1 MINSGG
7 DTMRRRA
14 RLQAILSW
22 LFRRNQV
29 ERDLDAELR
38 DHFAQEIEN
47 GIRAGLSPEEARFA
61 AQRLFGSVSLYKEE
75 CRDARGIGFIETA
88 VRDLRYAF
96 RRLRSSRGFTAA
108 AILTLALGIGANVTI
123 FSLVNTIVFR
133 PFGVKNQD
141 ELVFL
146 NYHTSKMELPGISYP
161 DYKDYRDR
169 NTVLSGL
176 AAFGYEAINIS
187 HSGTQNRRLWGY
199 SVSGNYFDMLGVQ
212 PARGRVLHPA
222 DDVKRGGHPVAVLAY
237 GCWQAYFGGD
247 PNVVGSRVKIDGLDY
262 TIVGVAPQ
270 AFIGTEIMFTPQI
283 FIPLA
288 MAEQIEQKKWMD
300 DRTNISPSGAW
311 AIGRLK
317 PGVSAKTAEAAINN
331 IAADLAREYPKIDA
345 GASIVISPPGMA
357 GTFMRGPLIGF
368 SAVIMVV
375 AGLVL
380 LIACVN
386 LAGLLLARAGDR
398 RKEIAVRLAL
408 GASQGQLLRQLL
420 TESLLLSIAGGAAGL
435 LLAYWLTALVNAWRP
450 PLDVPIMPRVEI
462 DTHVLLFA
470 TAVSLLSAFLFG
482 LAPALQSARTGLTG
496 AIKND
501 APSQKLRRLNLR
513 DILVTVQVALSV
525 VLLVGSILV
534 VRSLQHALSLDL
546 GFEPEHAS
554 ILSIDL
560 TGQGYDEK
568 RGREFQRLLLDKVR
582 AMPGIQAAGM
592 SAAPPL
598 TITSATSDSV
608 YFEGKPEPR
617 AGDVPM
623 ARLFTITPGY
633 LEAMHTRLDAGRDV
647 GEHDKQDS
655 TAVALVNENFVR
667 RFLPGANP
675 IGKRFRHS
683 TTGKWIQ
690 IAGVVE
696 DGKYYSLGEAQQPAV
711 FEPLEQRW
719 SQAQTLI
726 ARSSMPEA
734 ETVRL
739 MRRAVLQLDSSFTV
753 FDDEPLTSAIGVALF
768 PARMAAVVLA
778 SFGVLALV
786 LATTG
791 VYGIMAYAVSRR
803 TREIGIRMALGAIP
817 SQVARLVLARTAIM
831 LGAGV
836 AIGLVLAF
844 AGGTFFSVIL
854 YGISPHDPTTYLC
867 AIAFMS
873 VIAFVACWLPARRA
887 IHVDPLTA
895 LRTE

>member
-1 MINSGG
+1 
-7 DTMRRRA
+7 MRWKA
-14 RLQAILSW
+14 RLQAKLTW

-38 DHFAQEIEN
+38 DHFAQEVES
-47 GIRAGLSPEEARFA
+47 GIHKGLSPEEARFA
-61 AQRLFGSVSLYKEE
+61 ARRLFGPVSLYKEE

-161 DYKDYRDR
+161 DYKDFRDR

-176 AAFGYEAINIS
+176 LAFGYEAMNIS
-187 HSGTQNRRLWGY
+187 RSGAQNSRLWGY
-199 SVSGNYFDMLGVQ
+199 SVSGNYFDLLGVQ
-212 PARGRVLHPA
+212 PARGRLLHPT

-237 GCWQAYFGGD
+237 GCWQGYFGGD
-247 PNVVGSRVKIDGLDY
+247 PNVVGKRVKLDGLDY
-262 TIVGVAPQ
+262 TIVGVTPQ
-270 AFIGTEIMFTPQI
+270 AFIGTELMFTPQI
-283 FIPLA
+283 FVPFA
-288 MAEQIEQKKWMD
+288 MSEQIEQKKWMD
-300 DRTNISPSGAW
+300 DRSNISPSGAW

-317 PGVSAKTAEAAINN
+317 PGVSAKSAEAAINN

-345 GASIVISPPGMA
+345 GASIVLSPPGMA
-357 GTFMRGPLIGF
+357 GTFMRRGLIGF
-368 SAVIMVV
+368 SAVVMVV

-386 LAGLLLARAGDR
+386 LAGLLLARAADR
-398 RKEIAVRLAL
+398 RREIAVRLAL

-420 TESLLLSIAGGAAGL
+420 TESLLLSVAGGAVGV

-462 DTHVLLFA
+462 EMHVLLFA

-482 LAPALQSARTGLTG
+482 LAPALQSVRASLTG

-501 APSQKLRRLNLR
+501 APSEKLRRLNLR
-513 DILVTVQVALSV
+513 DVLVTVQVALSV
-525 VLLVGSILV
+525 VLLIGSILV
-534 VRSLQHALSLDL
+534 MRSLQHALSLNL
-546 GFEPEHAS
+546 GFEPEHAA
-554 ILSIDL
+554 ILSLDL
-560 TGQGYDEK
+560 TGQGYDEQ

-582 AMPGIQAAGM
+582 VMPGIQAAGM

-598 TITSATSDSV
+598 TITSAFSDLV
-608 YFEGKPEPR
+608 YLEGKPEPR
-617 AGDVPM
+617 AGEVPM

-633 LEAMHTRLDAGRDV
+633 LQAMHTRLDAGRDV
-647 GEHDKQDS
+647 EERDKKDS
-655 TAVALVNENFVR
+655 TPVALVNETFVR
-667 RFLPGANP
+667 RLLPGLNP

-683 TTGKWIQ
+683 STGKWLQ

-696 DGKYYSLGEAQQPAV
+696 DGKYYSLGESPQLAI
-711 FEPLEQRW
+711 FEVMEQRW
-719 SQAQTLI
+719 SQTQTLI
-726 ARSSMPEA
+726 VRSKIPGT
-734 ETVRL
+734 ETLRL
-739 MRRAVLQLDSSFTV
+739 MRRAVLELDSTV
-753 FDDEPLTSAIGVALF
+753 TIFDDESMTDALGIALF
-768 PARMAAVVLA
+768 PAKMAAVVLA
-778 SFGVLALV
+778 SFGVLAVV

-803 TREIGIRMALGAIP
+803 TREIGIRMALGAAP
-817 SQVARLVLARTAIM
+817 LQVARTVLARTAAM

-854 YGISPHDPTTYLC
+854 YGVSPHDPTTYLC
-867 AIAFMS
+867 SIALMS
-873 VIAFVACWLPARRA
+873 AVAFVACWLPARRA
-887 IHVDPLTA
+887 IHVDPVTA